1 MLTLRRACW
10 YFGVLSL
17 SVANSWAQNL
27 PAPAPKD
34 DAQFKAPLTAQERL
48 EAIRLSLVEASLQT
62 PTKVFSTSWLDNNGS
77 LRETSSFKNGMQVNS
92 LRVLSYN
99 RDEAGQPKAQLQI
112 EEPPASLK
120 QQTHQGLK
128 SAWQKFTSALQLKQ
142 LGSDQNK
149 TLFSENSNQL
159 SSDPNKNDPNKKVA
173 APSCGKQLKVG
184 LRHVMGLDV
193 FVDTSNPNGLSSAV
207 YELIGAHLT
216 SSNPQVVAQNWRMT
230 GNDMQPSMASTMT
243 SYERALTSN
252 KPEQLPWHA
261 RFAMKTE
268 MLPAPG
274 LEGFYGAKGPGMAVS
289 MWLQVSPRD
298 GQQNVFQDMV
308 TLNLELSMDTWKA
321 AKLNSESHALLT
333 QQFQRWKSSLSQLVA
348 CEAITPT
355 VTEVQS
361 EWIRI
366 NAGSESGVR
375 KGDEWLIADPAK
387 FPSQLVDKDGASQ
400 MLLARVATVLP
411 YQSVL
416 TIVAGPAQLAQAQ
429 WRAWPTETLMKEAP
443 ALPAAKGR
451 FAPR

>member
-1 MLTLRRACW
+1 MLKLRSACW

-17 SVANSWAQNL
+17 TAANSWAQNL
-27 PAPAPKD
+27 PAPALKD
-34 DAQFKAPLTAQERL
+34 EAQYKAPLTAQERL
-48 EAIRLSLVEASLQT
+48 EAIRHSLVEASLQT
-62 PTKVFSTSWLDNNGS
+62 PTKVLSTSWLDNNGS

-92 LRVLSYN
+92 LRVLSYD

-112 EEPPASLK
+112 EEPATSLK
-120 QQTHQGLK
+120 QQTRQGLK
-128 SAWQKFTSALQLKQ
+128 SAWQTFTSALQLKQ

-159 SSDPNKNDPNKKVA
+159 SSDPNKKVA
-173 APSCGKQLKVG
+173 APSCGKQLKVS
-184 LRHVMGLDV
+184 LRHVMGVDV
-193 FVDTSNPNGLSSAV
+193 FVDASNPNALSSVV
-207 YELIGAHLT
+207 YELMGEHLT
-216 SSNPQVVAQNWRMT
+216 SSNPQGAAQNWRMT
-230 GNDMQPSMASTMT
+230 MNDIQPSMGNTMT
-243 SYERALTSN
+243 AYERALTSN

-268 MLPAPG
+268 MLPAAG
-274 LEGFYGAKGPGMAVS
+274 LAGLNGAKGPGMAVS
-289 MWLQVSPRD
+289 LLMQVSSRE
-298 GQQNVFQDMV
+298 GQKNVFQDMV
-308 TLNLELSMDTWKA
+308 TLNLELDVDAWKA
-321 AKLNSESHALLT
+321 PKLNAESHALLT
-333 QQFQRWKSSLSQLVA
+333 QQFQQWKAALSQLVA

-355 VTEVQS
+355 VTEVHT

-375 KGDEWLIADPAK
+375 KGDEWLVADPAK
-387 FPSQLVDKDGASQ
+387 FPSQLVGKDGASQ
-400 MLLARVATVLP
+400 MLLAKVETVLP

-416 TIVAGPAQLAQAQ
+416 TIVAGPAQSAQTQ